1 MGERF
6 RREKEGGRSFDSPL
20 LQLFSGKYPRFFAAF
35 SSPPFPFS
43 SSSPSSPMCVICHCC
58 SVSIPPFSVLRSGN
72 SFFLLRGLEEEGR
85 GESDMSPVERGG
97 RMECLLSNMRGLK
110 LCFFLFSES
119 PSADAASRSSSSSLF
134 FGARIFLHL
143 ARLSFGF
150 SGGFGERDSRQG
162 GFGHLSGS
170 SPIPLPLANT
180 LEQVA
185 DGQKKSE
192 RNIFLKRV

>member
-1 MGERF
+1 MSFRSLKHERP
-6 RREKEGGRSFDSPL
+6 ET
-20 LQLFSGKYPRFFAAF
+20 
-35 SSPPFPFS
+35 
-43 SSSPSSPMCVICHCC
+43 
-58 SVSIPPFSVLRSGN
+58 VL
-72 SFFLLRGLEEEGR
+72 FLL
-85 GESDMSPVERGG
+85 SS
-97 RMECLLSNMRGLK
+97 C
-110 LCFFLFSES
+110 ES

-185 DGQKKSE
+185 DGQKKRKEHLSKKG
-192 RNIFLKRV
+192 LKICSPLPLQKRGNSTLGKF